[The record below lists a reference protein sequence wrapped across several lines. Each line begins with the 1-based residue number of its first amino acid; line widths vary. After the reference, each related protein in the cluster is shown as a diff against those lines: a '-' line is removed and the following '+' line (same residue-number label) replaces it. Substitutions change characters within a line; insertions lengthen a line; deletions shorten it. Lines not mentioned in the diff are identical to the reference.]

1 MFINPIKFNIIPKS
15 NISFKAGQTS
25 IYADFDKTY
34 TPFSHVEM
42 CNRNLLPEGSER
54 RKEFNE
60 YFQKFKDFYDT
71 AKGKVLLTITTGRN
85 LPEYKYVEENL
96 KDKHLTYFSP
106 DAIITKDGGDRFVKK
121 DGKWQKDTAKSL
133 EIADKTNGWDSLKV
147 KIDIK
152 NIIRQEYKNPVF
164 IESYVNR
171 TRDDYGPISLERV
184 FDTLPPEQAENYV
197 SFTKDEDNAIE
208 IAFSNNIPTE
218 RIKERI
224 EDYFKKNNIKAV
236 VKHYPQDYN
245 GFCPQMY
252 NGQKEIAPGNKM
264 FIKPAPDD
272 VPISKLYDVKKALKK
287 VIDDNTNDLIIAAG
301 DEGNDE
307 KMLNPLNYLSLYG
320 INVDKSVPYRVLFRD
335 EKILSAIDK
344 MPFYSIVVGNSPKLD
359 HLRKM
364 DTALRERGINKIIC
378 IPDSLDKE
386 NGLLKSIKTAMY
398 DYADKN
404 LEYSFEMGMD
414 LYTSLMDGGSIWL

>member
-1 MFINPIKFNIIPKS
+1 MFINPVKFNIIPKS

-106 DAIITKDGGDRFVKK
+106 DVIITKDGGDRFVKK

-171 TRDDYGPISLERV
+171 TKDDYGPISLERV
-184 FDTLPPEQAENYV
+184 FDTLTPEQAENYV

-344 MPFYSIVVGNSPKLD
+344 MPFYSIVVGNSQKLD